1 MPARNNAEHV
11 SRLSHYIPV
20 AMPRFAYGLFP
31 QIVQKFNSAIGEN
44 RPVDNLQFSL
54 MGCLPEVVGWI
65 HSPNTLKLLPL

>member
-1 MPARNNAEHV
+1 
-11 SRLSHYIPV
+11 
-20 AMPRFAYGLFP
+20 MPRFAYGLFP

-44 RPVDNLQFSL
+44 WPIDNLQFSL